1 MGRGER
7 ARRGPAGASSS
18 LELLLDGAVAE
29 LLDSNIET
37 IRYYETIGLVAA
49 SARSDS
55 GHRLYSEADIERLR
69 FALRLRQL
77 GFALAE
83 VRELLTMT
91 EEQTFSCKQ
100 VGEIAEIHLSQIHRK
115 IDDLRQLAMSLE
127 EITNQCERTDTP
139 DCALVLSLKT
149 SSRALN

>member
-1 MGRGER
+1 MRMKR
-7 ARRGPAGASSS
+7 PLKR
-18 LELLLDGAVAE
+18 GAVAE